1 MLVISKHEQG
11 TPEWFSDRLGKV
23 TGSSASAIM
32 AKSRTKGA
40 ESETR
45 KKYKRQLALESLN
58 GCQVAESFSNRHTER
73 GKELEQFA
81 RMAYEI
87 KTGEMVEEA
96 GFCYQEGAGF
106 GCSVD
111 GFIDDRKGIIEIKCP
126 TPITHAEYIED
137 NCVPSEYLVQVIHN
151 LVTTGS
157 QYCDFVS
164 YCETMPEKLK
174 LFVYRFT
181 PTKEQLS
188 EYKAELEK
196 FLLEVE
202 AKKQEYALLA
212 A

>member
-1 MLVISKHEQG
+1 MLIISKHEQG
-11 TPEWFSDRLGKV
+11 STEWFAERLGKA
-23 TGSSASAIM
+23 TGSSASAIV
-32 AKSRTKGA
+32 AKARTKGA

-45 KKYKRQLALESLN
+45 KKYKRQLVLESLN
-58 GCQVAESFSNRHTER
+58 GCQVVDSFSSRHTER

-96 GFCYQEGAGF
+96 GFCYQEGMSF

-126 TPITHAEYIED
+126 LPITHAEYIED
-137 NCVPSEYLVQVIHN
+137 DCVPSDYLIQVIHN
-151 LVTTGS
+151 LVTTGA
-157 QYCDFVS
+157 QYCDFIS
-164 YCETMPEKLK
+164 YNETMLEKLK
-174 LFVYRFT
+174 LFVHRFT
-181 PTKEQLS
+181 PTKEQLD
-188 EYKAELEK
+188 EYKAELDK

-202 AKKQEYALLA
+202 AKKQDYELKA